1 MREPGAKRPRRM
13 LLPGRR
19 PSQTRTETGQGRE
32 EFAMRSPNEET
43 AAADTSTGGEPSR
56 PSYPGGKAALRL
68 LQLLE
73 SAGQTRAAASVVNAA
88 APGGDLEGFLAVASQ
103 YSAAP
108 ALSAT
113 AAAAV
118 QAAEP

>member
-1 MREPGAKRPRRM
+1 
-13 LLPGRR
+13 
-19 PSQTRTETGQGRE
+19 
-32 EFAMRSPNEET
+32 MRSPDEET
-43 AAADTSTGGEPSR
+43 SAAGTSTGGEQSR

-73 SAGQTRAAASVVNAA
+73 SAGHTRAAARLVNAA
-88 APGGDLEGFLAVASQ
+88 APGGDLEGFLAVASR

-108 ALSAT
+108 TPSAT

-118 QAAEP
+118 RAAEPTETGTGIAAEYLSVGQRLATGP